1 MAGTSHNTLP
11 WEYRDSPGYDGLP
24 IDMDLAKSIV
34 LAVGV
39 ESQNKLGDTPLST
52 AAMLGR
58 VEMVVWLLDRGAAV
72 DRVAPGGCGRTPLM
86 WACEQKRL
94 PVVKV
99 LVDAGASLEAADDW
113 GNTPLANAFIN
124 CFADPFPIA
133 EFLIA
138 RGAKITPRV
147 SALGS
152 ERDESRFA
160 ALLGSQRP
168 GPAAEPL
175 SWPTGQKST
184 KDRGRPE

>member
-1 MAGTSHNTLP
+1 MDDASRNTLP
-11 WEYRDSPGYDGLP
+11 WEYRDALGYDGLP

-39 ESQNKLGDTPLST
+39 DARNKLGDTPLST

-58 VEMVVWLLDRGAAV
+58 VEMVEWLLGRGAAV
-72 DRVAPGGCGRTPLM
+72 DGVAPGGRGRTPLM

-138 RGAKITPRV
+138 RGARITPRV

-152 ERDESRFA
+152 ERDRSRFA

-168 GPAAEPL
+168 GADTEPGAAP
-175 SWPTGQKST
+175 
-184 KDRGRPE
+184 DRRGT